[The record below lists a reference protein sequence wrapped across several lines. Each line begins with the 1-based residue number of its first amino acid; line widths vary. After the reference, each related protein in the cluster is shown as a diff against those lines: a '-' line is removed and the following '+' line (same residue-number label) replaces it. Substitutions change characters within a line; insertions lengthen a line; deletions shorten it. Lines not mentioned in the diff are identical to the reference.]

1 MFYKAVSIIILVYCH
16 ALSLNAQSVIEGV
29 ITDKTD
35 RQSLQGAQVQLVA
48 AGKTVLTDS
57 NGYYKIDAVPQAR
70 YQLTISR
77 IGYFKTTHTIEA
89 GKEKVT
95 LNVQMVR
102 NVLDLAAVTVKAD
115 KNRIA
120 SVMAAMDMRLQPIR
134 SAQDLL
140 RTLPGLFIAQHAGGG
155 KAEEILLRGT
165 NNDHGTDFGIFMDGI
180 PINLPNHAH
189 GQGYADMHF
198 IIPEI
203 IGSASYYK
211 GPYEAGL
218 GDFTNTGAAVYKSLY
233 RPDRSFLKLEGAQ
246 FGTRRISGLLAT
258 PQPLHLLSKHANE
271 NAYIAAEH
279 TYTNGY
285 FDNPQHYKRLNVLGR
300 YNVALNSRN
309 ELSLIASV
317 FNSSWNASGQ
327 IPQRALDEKLI
338 GRLGSIDPTGGG
350 NTTRS
355 NVNVSLDTKINDNT
369 ELHNQLYY
377 SRYDFRFY
385 SNPTYFMNDPVN
397 GDGIKQ
403 FENRDLLGYNGVIK
417 NRISTGKVQWSTVA
431 GITARIDLIRFG
443 RDHVQYRQFISNEAA
458 ATARVMNFSVY
469 LNETL
474 KWQKHWTVN
483 IGLRN
488 DLFLFHNN
496 DFIDPESVGHVTMYR
511 FSPKLNVFY
520 DLSDYV
526 TFYIKSGMGF
536 HSNYANIA
544 VRNGGSNAVPR
555 SYGADAGTHIKINN
569 RAYITA
575 TAWWLQSGAEFR
587 YNADDGS
594 YEDIGRSVRTGVE
607 LSARYNIW
615 RNLWA
620 DINLDAAKPRLKNAP
635 DTANRIP
642 FAPLFTSTGGVS
654 YQAAKGWSGSLRCR
668 YMGNRPAI
676 EDNSVK
682 TMPYTLFDMVVQYA
696 FKHWELG
703 VSAENLL
710 NVTWREGQ
718 FYDYSQLKGE
728 TEPVLDFHY
737 TPGTPFLVKGS
748 VTFRF

>member
-1 MFYKAVSIIILVYCH
+1 
-16 ALSLNAQSVIEGV
+16 
-29 ITDKTD
+29 
-35 RQSLQGAQVQLVA
+35 
-48 AGKTVLTDS
+48 
-57 NGYYKIDAVPQAR
+57 
-70 YQLTISR
+70 
-77 IGYFKTTHTIEA
+77 
-89 GKEKVT
+89 
-95 LNVQMVR
+95 
-102 NVLDLAAVTVKAD
+102 
-115 KNRIA
+115 
-120 SVMAAMDMRLQPIR
+120 
-134 SAQDLL
+134 
-140 RTLPGLFIAQHAGGG
+140 
-155 KAEEILLRGT
+155 
-165 NNDHGTDFGIFMDGI
+165 
-180 PINLPNHAH
+180 
-189 GQGYADMHF
+189 
-198 IIPEI
+198 
-203 IGSASYYK
+203 
-211 GPYEAGL
+211 
-218 GDFTNTGAAVYKSLY
+218 
-233 RPDRSFLKLEGAQ
+233 
-246 FGTRRISGLLAT
+246 
-258 PQPLHLLSKHANE
+258 
-271 NAYIAAEH
+271 
-279 TYTNGY
+279 
-285 FDNPQHYKRLNVLGR
+285 
-300 YNVALNSRN
+300 
-309 ELSLIASV
+309 
-317 FNSSWNASGQ
+317 
-327 IPQRALDEKLI
+327 
-338 GRLGSIDPTGGG
+338 
-350 NTTRS
+350 
-355 NVNVSLDTKINDNT
+355 
-369 ELHNQLYY
+369 
-377 SRYDFRFY
+377 
-385 SNPTYFMNDPVN
+385 MNDPVN

-417 NRISTGKVQWSTVA
+417 NRFSTGKVQWSTVA
-431 GITARIDLIRFG
+431 GITGRMDLIRFG